1 MLAAPMVQ
9 EILALLRSERLQIA
23 AKQNRSE
30 LIDWPENF
38 YSATPVNAV
47 DMVIGHR
54 GVIRFVISH
63 GQPEHQQHWP
73 EKPASVA
80 ASFPDAPRSIGRQ
93 KTVDLRVVV
102 RLLRLTGER
111 LSEFGRRRHFP
122 LRFLSRHKWRPLPL
136 DAYFELAT
144 TGTLPIQ
151 TLITFSQEDP
161 LQWLHNQLIN

>member
-122 LRFLSRHKWRPLPL
+122 LRFLSRHKWRPLLYLSSLTSNLLQP
-136 DAYFELAT
+136 ELF
-144 TGTLPIQ
+144 LYKH
-151 TLITFSQEDP
+151 
-161 LQWLHNQLIN
+161 WLHFHRRIHYSDYTIN